1 MAFHGRTLRIERDG
15 DNQDAVADDDDDD
28 DDEDAADVADDVG
41 EAEVDDLDS
50 DSTYHSYADHGVM
63 MPLYYQEF
71 IPEGVPQVCRTWTT
85 QDRSETYALENTT

>member
-1 MAFHGRTLRIERDG
+1 MYSPVFAFETEVRIPLL
-15 DNQDAVADDDDDD
+15 NQRVFTFAQFNRYVNP
-28 DDEDAADVADDVG
+28 
-41 EAEVDDLDS
+41 
-50 DSTYHSYADHGVM
+50 ADHGVM